1 VKGAI
6 TFRFDCEADEQAQ
19 AYWRAMIE
27 ASRPTTCVSVS
38 EVVIQLDMAQAA
50 EPTSEDIPEATIEED
65 EPDPSP
71 GFPRPKGWS

>member
-1 VKGAI
+1 MRGAI

-38 EVVIQLDMAQAA
+38 EVVIELNMA
-50 EPTSEDIPEATIEED
+50 EGPGPTPVITVEED
-65 EPDPSP
+65 EPEPP
-71 GFPRPKGWS
+71 GGFPRPSGWT